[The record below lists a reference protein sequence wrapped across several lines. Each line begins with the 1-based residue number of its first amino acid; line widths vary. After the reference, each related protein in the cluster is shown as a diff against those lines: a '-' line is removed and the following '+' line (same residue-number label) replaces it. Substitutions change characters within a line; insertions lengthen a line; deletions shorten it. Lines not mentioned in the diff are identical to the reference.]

1 MIQAGRTALADECC
15 RLAAA
20 MPVATLRAVAAE
32 LYRVADGDWIGAR
45 MKATHVLVQPRF
57 RALIEDFLNKWQ
69 HEASELSPQSVAFAL
84 EAAVAATERHRASAS
99 TELVWTGPDV
109 RTIPLRR
116 TDQVLLQVIRSA
128 QRSLLI
134 VSFAVYRIPA
144 VVQALHEAADRHV
157 RVWLCLE
164 PGEASGGHVSVDGLE
179 IMGDDLAGRVS
190 MYVWPPES
198 RPTDALGRTGS
209 LHAKCAVADDDLL
222 FITSANLTEFA
233 MNLNM
238 ELGVLV
244 RGGELPGQVRVHFE
258 RLVSAGALRCVQS

>member
-1 MIQAGRTALADECC
+1 
-15 RLAAA
+15 
-20 MPVATLRAVAAE
+20 MPIGTLRAVAAE
-32 LYRVADGDWIGAR
+32 LYRVADGDWMGVR
-45 MKATHVLVQPRF
+45 MKAAQVPIQPRY
-57 RALIEDFLNKWQ
+57 RALVEEFVKQWQ
-69 HEASELSPQSVAFAL
+69 RDAPELIPQAVAFAL
-84 EAAVAATERHRASAS
+84 QAAGSAAEGYRAGAS

-116 TDQVLLQVIRSA
+116 TDQALLQVIRSA

-144 VVQALHEAADRHV
+144 VLQALREAADRHV

-179 IMGDDLAGRVS
+179 IMAGDLAGRVS
-190 MYVWPPES
+190 MCVWPPES
-198 RPTDALGRTGS
+198 RPTDPLGRTGS
-209 LHAKCAVADDDLL
+209 LHAKCAVADDHLL

-238 ELGVLV
+238 ELGVLI
-244 RGGELPGQVRVHFE
+244 RGGELPGQVRAHFE
-258 RLVSAGALRCVQS
+258 RLIGAGALRCVS